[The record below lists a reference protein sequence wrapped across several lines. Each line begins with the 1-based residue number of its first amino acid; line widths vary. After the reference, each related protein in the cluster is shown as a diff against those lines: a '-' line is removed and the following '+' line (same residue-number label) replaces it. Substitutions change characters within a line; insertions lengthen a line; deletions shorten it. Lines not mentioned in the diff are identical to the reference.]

1 MHAIERQNNLTLLRL
16 LFMKKGR
23 DLSNYIVARIDSKA
37 DDMQSQLMHDIE
49 WCGDP
54 KGFYEKEIP
63 YRLEN
68 QLRKDMQQITE
79 MIAQQ
84 YTSNLTW
91 LQGNLKRIGCRNF
104 SVPLTDYNMIS
115 SDHNQEKLNLIDIHK
130 TRLYSRLG
138 TLFVALCLSGFGLG
152 AFVGSMLCGTG
163 AEELLISKSKNSK
176 DTIKRIVPGIVDNY
190 KLQLKANFL
199 GALAE
204 VDSNIMN
211 ELNNIQL

>member
-1 MHAIERQNNLTLLRL
+1 MNALETRNNYILLRL
-16 LFMKKGR
+16 LFIKKGR
-23 DLSNYIVARIDSKA
+23 DLSNLISARIDSKA
-37 DDMQSQLMHDIE
+37 DDMLCQMMHDID

-54 KGFYEKEIP
+54 KSFYEKEIP
-63 YRLEN
+63 FRLEN
-68 QLRKDMQQITE
+68 QLRKDMQQIPE

-84 YTSNLTW
+84 YSINLAW
-91 LQGNLKRIGCRNF
+91 LQGNLKRLGCDYF
-104 SVPLTDYNMIS
+104 EIPLTAYNITGS
-115 SDHNQEKLNLIDIHK
+115 EQCRDKLNLIDIHK
-130 TRLYSRLG
+130 VRLCSRLG

-176 DTIKRIVPGIVDNY
+176 EIIKQVVPTIIDNY
-190 KLQLKANFL
+190 KLQLKAHVL

-211 ELNNIQL
+211 ELKKIEL